1 MKHIGI
7 KEDLPHLKK
16 SIHYLEKLQNLLGI
30 RPTPGAS
37 HDSNRQ
43 LVELYNMSVHIN
55 NF

>member
-16 SIHYLEKLQNLLGI
+16 SIYYLDKLQNLLGI
-30 RPTPGAS
+30 RPTSGAS
-37 HDSNRQ
+37 HGNNGQ
-43 LVELYNMSVHIN
+43 LVELYNMSVHIS